1 MQNQDSKA
9 PVLSGNMKNKEIF
22 AWNSLYFS
30 ACSLDLNKI
39 YKLIFMELEASLA
52 LFLHV
57 RHFPSDEDSDIEDE
71 NQEVD
76 SEDLEKFNASCAA
89 FTVVCLVCLF
99 VSEFLLMSV
108 YLVLFNGEFILISSD
123 FCPDKFLRSL

>member
-1 MQNQDSKA
+1 MQ
-9 PVLSGNMKNKEIF
+9 
-22 AWNSLYFS
+22 
-30 ACSLDLNKI
+30 
-39 YKLIFMELEASLA
+39 LEASLA

-71 NQEVD
+71 KQEVD

-108 YLVLFNGEFILISSD
+108 YLVLFNGEIILISSD

>member
-1 MQNQDSKA
+1 MN
-9 PVLSGNMKNKEIF
+9 E
-22 AWNSLYFS
+22 
-30 ACSLDLNKI
+30 I
-39 YKLIFMELEASLA
+39 YKLIFMQLEASLA
-52 LFLHV
+52 SFLHL

-108 YLVLFNGEFILISSD
+108 YLVLFNGELSWYHQTSAQTSFYVPSKPSHLIFLLESSEII
-123 FCPDKFLRSL
+123 KIRI